1 MATTPRGTRSTAT
14 KAGAAGTAP
23 EQATAPAYMYDPA
36 NFAATLAELR
46 KPLDSSFVRQ
56 REGWRD
62 RNGNVN
68 MVDYVEWHHV
78 TDILDDKAPGW
89 QSTVKDI
96 RQIGEIIAMTVAI
109 TIDGITR
116 EGVGCGLA
124 QSEMGIKKAE
134 HDALKRAAVKF
145 GIARELYQ
153 KESHIIDQQG
163 DAGHVTNNFNRGGGY
178 GGQQQAGW
186 GNQQQGG
193 YSGGQQGGYPQQQGF
208 PDQPVARSLGEAA
221 TAKQLGKIRVVAKH
235 CNINPDEEC
244 QAVMQCNHEE
254 LTRRAAS
261 AFIQHLEA
269 IERGEI
275 YPAGEDNERDFNY
288 NPNAQQGGRPPAQVP
303 THTGGGAPPPALP
316 PGTPMVSST
325 TMNAI
330 RILCHNLQLNEA
342 EVAGDA
348 SEGRASRLD
357 QLTAQEGS
365 NLHEQLKVM

>member
-1 MATTPRGTRSTAT
+1 MATTPRGTRGTAT

-23 EQATAPAYMYDPA
+23 DQATAPAYQYDPA
-36 NFAATLAELR
+36 NFVATLSELR
-46 KPLDSSFVRQ
+46 QPVDPAFVRQ

-116 EGVGCGLA
+116 EGVGCGVA

-145 GIARELYQ
+145 GIARALYQ

-163 DAGHVTNNFNRGGGY
+163 DAGHVTNNFNRGGG
-178 GGQQQAGW
+178 GGYSG
-186 GNQQQGG
+186 QQGG
-193 YSGGQQGGYPQQQGF
+193 YSGQQGGGYPQQQGF
-208 PDQPVARSLGEAA
+208 PDQPIARNLNDAA
-221 TAKQLGKIRVVAKH
+221 SAKQLGMIRVVAKH

-244 QAVMQCNHEE
+244 QAVMRCNHDE

-261 AFIQHLEA
+261 AFIQHLQA

-288 NPNAQQGGRPPAQVP
+288 NPNAQQGGGQQRTPS
-303 THTGGGAPPPALP
+303 HTGGGAPPAALP
-316 PGTPMVSST
+316 AGTPMISST

-330 RILCHNLQLNEA
+330 RILCHNLQLNEG

-357 QLTAQEGS
+357 QLTAQEGV